1 MNAAQLTV
9 AVLLLISVFVTQFC
23 SATPVAAASA
33 AAAPEPHKRRYR
45 GAFVPVAIETPVY
58 YQPQPILVQPQ
69 PIVYAAPA
77 PVYHHHHPSVL
88 VSSVAIL
95 GKK

>member
-1 MNAAQLTV
+1 MIAAKFTFAL
-9 AVLLLISVFVTQFC
+9 LLLIGLLAVQFVA
-23 SATPVAAASA
+23 ATPVATASA
-33 AAAPEPHKRRYR
+33 AAAPEPHKRRFR
-45 GAFVPVAIETPVY
+45 GAYVPVAVAAPVY
-58 YQPQPILVQPQ
+58 YQPQPVFVQPQ

-77 PVYHHHHPSVL
+77 PVYHHHPSVL